1 MKKIITYKTFNENNK
16 CDVFIKQIKDNI
28 KNNDYGSLYET
39 LIRTIKNNCDINQTH
54 IFNNTLFY
62 LFIRNLND
70 INFNENIIKDII
82 DLFIYNGAIETINV
96 FDKTP
101 MIELIDQKKYNLL
114 EHIITKHKNYKIFS
128 NLIYNK
134 ILTNRFNNSEK
145 IKLLNIFR
153 KSDFFDF
160 YKKFIESYYFDL
172 LPIDVQEQ
180 FPDIKMNLKK
190 LKTTNKF
197 NL

>member
-16 CDVFIKQIKDNI
+16 CDIFIKQIKKNI
-28 KNNDYGSLYET
+28 EDNDYKTLYET
-39 LIRTIKNNCDINQTH
+39 LIKTIKNNCDLDQKYF
-54 IFNNTLFY
+54 FNNTLFY
-62 LFIRNLND
+62 LFIKNLD
-70 INFNENIIKDII
+70 IYFNENTIKDIV
-82 DLFIYNGAIETINV
+82 DLFINNGAVEIINL
-96 FDKTP
+96 FDNTP
-101 MIELIDQKKYNLL
+101 MLELFNQKNYDLIEY
-114 EHIITKHKNYKIFS
+114 IITKHKNYKIFS
-128 NLIYNK
+128 NLIFNK

-180 FPDIKMNLKK
+180 FPDIKINLNK
-190 LKTTNKF
+190 LKSTNKF
-197 NL
+197 NI